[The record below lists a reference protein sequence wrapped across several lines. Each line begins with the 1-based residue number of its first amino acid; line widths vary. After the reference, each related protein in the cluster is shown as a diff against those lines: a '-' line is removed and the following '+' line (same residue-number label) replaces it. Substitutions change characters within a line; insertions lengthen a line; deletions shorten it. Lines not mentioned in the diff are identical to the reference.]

1 MVALF
6 QLIDTVINVY
16 IWLLIIWA
24 VLSWL
29 VAFNVVNTGN
39 RFVYL
44 VGDFLNRIT
53 EPALGP
59 IRRLMPNLGGIDIS
73 PMILILLLIFL
84 RNLLLF
90 DVAPAL
96 LR

>member
-6 QLIDTVINVY
+6 QLIDTVINIY

-29 VAFNVVNTGN
+29 VAFNVVNTSN
-39 RFVYL
+39 RLVYL

-53 EPALGP
+53 EPALRP
-59 IRRLMPNLGGIDIS
+59 IRRVMPDLGGIDIS

-84 RNLLLF
+84 RNLLFYDIL
-90 DVAPAL
+90 PAML
-96 LR
+96 